1 MQRNLF
7 AIFILPIDL
16 NDDNIRISIKR
27 KEGGN
32 AVKHQHKVMAI
43 AISAVFCLSGCQAS
57 TMPAMTEEQTDLVAQ
72 YAANL
77 ILTNNKKY
85 DTGIAT
91 QAEIE
96 KADAKRERQRLREEE
111 AKKTSEA
118 TGETG
123 QAETETTA
131 TVSENAD
138 IAQFLGLQD
147 IAITYQSYEICNAYP
162 NNNSE
167 ENFFAMDATEGNQ
180 LLVLKFMIQN
190 NGTEDKEMDI
200 LNQYPLF
207 RISVSGGADKSALT
221 TILLDDLSTFKDTL
235 AAGESREEVLVTEIS
250 NQEAEEGIQS
260 LSLLMKLNNQSAN
273 TNLQ

>member
-1 MQRNLF
+1 M
-7 AIFILPIDL
+7 
-16 NDDNIRISIKR
+16 
-27 KEGGN
+27 
-32 AVKHQHKVMAI
+32 KHQYKVMAI
-43 AISAVFCLSGCQAS
+43 AISAVFCLSGCQTS
-57 TMPAMTEEQTDLVAQ
+57 TMPVMTEEQSDLVAQ

-77 ILTNNKKY
+77 VLTNTKKY

-111 AKKTSEA
+111 AKKASEA
-118 TGETG
+118 SGETG
-123 QAETETTA
+123 QAEMTA

-147 IAITYQSYEICNAYP
+147 IAITYQSYEICNEYP
-162 NNNSE
+162 NDNSE

-180 LLVLKFMIQN
+180 LLILKFTIQN
-190 NGTEDKEMDI
+190 NGSEDKEMDI

-207 RISVSGGADKSALT
+207 RISVSGGANKSALT

-260 LSLLMKLNNQSAN
+260 LSLFMKLKDQSAN
-273 TNLQ
+273 TKLQ